1 MAEGKPAP
9 DASGFRN
16 WLYAF
21 LFMLALSAMVLAIRF
36 FFEPVFNP
44 AFEVCI
50 FYIPT
55 AILLVIVLRVRAKR
69 SDYNY
74 EQIR

>member
-1 MAEGKPAP
+1 MAEGRMVS
-9 DASGFRN
+9 DVSEFRS

-21 LFMLALSAMVLAIRF
+21 LFMLALSVTVLVTRF
-36 FFEPVFNP
+36 FFGPVLNT

-55 AILLVIVLRVRAKR
+55 VILFVIVLRVRMK
-69 SDYNY
+69 
-74 EQIR
+74 QV